1 MDVAAWLQSL
11 GLERYEPDG
20 QPGDLAKMEEKS
32 PMHLFRFFAL
42 LFTFSLM
49 ASETSMAQIAP
60 ATPNQQI
67 VLWDA
72 VIAGNVTTAISAI
85 KAGAD
90 VNGLDTRANIAGPN
104 GRRPLNYAAI
114 RNDTAMITT
123 LLNAGANINLANRSG
138 FTPLHHAGEAGSKEA
153 ATLLIAKGA
162 NLTLRNMHDQSAE
175 QTATASHHPAVAE
188 ILRQAVTSLK

>member
-1 MDVAAWLQSL
+1 MSRTDNPAIWLKWRRNHPCISL
-11 GLERYEPDG
+11 DFLPFC
-20 QPGDLAKMEEKS
+20 S
-32 PMHLFRFFAL
+32 PSRSWPPKHRWLRL
-42 LFTFSLM
+42 HRPLH
-49 ASETSMAQIAP
+49 
-60 ATPNQQI
+60 QQI

-72 VIAGNVTTAISAI
+72 VIADDVTTAIAAI

-153 ATLLIAKGA
+153 ATLLI
-162 NLTLRNMHDQSAE
+162 QSHAE
-175 QTATASHHPAVAE
+175 QHA
-188 ILRQAVTSLK
+188 

>member
-1 MDVAAWLQSL
+1 M
-11 GLERYEPDG
+11 RFF
-20 QPGDLAKMEEKS
+20 K
-32 PMHLFRFFAL
+32 FFAL
-42 LFTFSLM
+42 LFIISLM
-49 ASETSMAQIAP
+49 ASETSMAETAP

-72 VIAGNVTTAISAI
+72 VIAGNITTAMAAI

-153 ATLLIAKGA
+153 ATLLITKGA
-162 NLTLRNMHDQSAE
+162 NLTLRNMGEQTAE
-175 QTATASHHPAVAE
+175 QTATASDHPAVAE
-188 ILRQAVTSLK
+188 ILRQAITSAK

>member
-1 MDVAAWLQSL
+1 MRLVKFYTFLFMVALTAPRPS
-11 GLERYEPDG
+11 
-20 QPGDLAKMEEKS
+20 
-32 PMHLFRFFAL
+32 
-42 LFTFSLM
+42 
-49 ASETSMAQIAP
+49 ASQTAPNIPQEQIA
-60 ATPNQQI
+60 
-67 VLWDA
+67 LWDA
-72 VIAGNVTTAISAI
+72 VIAGNVAKAVDAI

-90 VNGLDTRANIAGPN
+90 VNGLDTRKNRAGPN
-104 GRRPLNYAAI
+104 GRRPLNYAVI
-114 RNDTAMITT
+114 RNDTTMIDA

-188 ILRQAVTSLK
+188 ILRQAITSPK

>member
-1 MDVAAWLQSL
+1 MSRTDNPAIWLK
-11 GLERYEPDG
+11 LEEN
-20 QPGDLAKMEEKS
+20 A
-32 PMHLFRFFAL
+32 PMHLFKFFAL
-42 LFTFSLM
+42 LFTISLM
-49 ASETSMAQIAP
+49 ASEPLMAQTAP

-72 VIAGNVTTAISAI
+72 VVAGDVTTAMVAI
-85 KAGAD
+85 KAEAD

-162 NLTLRNMHDQSAE
+162 NLTLRNLHDQTAE
-175 QTATASHHPAVAE
+175 QTAMASHHPAVAE
-188 ILRQAVTSLK
+188 ILRQAITSPK

>member
-1 MDVAAWLQSL
+1 
-11 GLERYEPDG
+11 
-20 QPGDLAKMEEKS
+20 
-32 PMHLFRFFAL
+32 MHLFRFFAL

-72 VIAGNVTTAISAI
+72 VIADDVTTAIAAI

-123 LLNAGANINLANRSG
+123 FAKCRSKYKS
-138 FTPLHHAGEAGSKEA
+138 GESFW
-153 ATLLIAKGA
+153 LYPIAPCGGGWF
-162 NLTLRNMHDQSAE
+162 
-175 QTATASHHPAVAE
+175 
-188 ILRQAVTSLK
+188 